1 MQKNYGSIDEMMGH
15 ISTDTNTMQR
25 LLRHQTEMR
34 KLANYLMDHHGA
46 QIGKDLT
53 ESAVDIA
60 IRLLSEANGD
70 K

>member
-15 ISTDTNTMQR
+15 IKPDAER
-25 LLRHQTEMR
+25 LQQLLKYESQVK
-34 KLANYLMDHHGA
+34 KLANYLMQYHAA
-46 QIGKDLT
+46 QIGLN